1 MDVKSLLLLL
11 LSVNFALCTVTSSD
25 ESRGDGDDFGL
36 FAFGPSDVGQM
47 SRPMLRPSRTHGAF
61 SFPNHEDNYL
71 YFPKQRDLKSARL
84 HNILGSSFDPFW
96 MSVKRPSSSGSSG
109 STTGDTGPLAKR
121 SSAVR
126 NAATAAGRKL
136 HAAARA
142 LNFTVLTDSG
152 AAVTATEATV
162 AFMTRWLLQKAE
174 CGVASSWHDLG
185 SVFWPR
191 WIRLNHCEESGGG
204 GGGGC
209 SWPAGMSC
217 APAQSTHIK
226 ILAWHCYALRSAA
239 VDGQPPPHQPLQ
251 KCGWRLVPYPL
262 VTACTCGCGK
272 HSTGH
277 GWE

>member
-1 MDVKSLLLLL
+1 MDVKSVLLL
-11 LSVNFALCTVTSSD
+11 LSANFALCAVAASD
-25 ESRGDGDDFGL
+25 ESRGDGDPRGDFGL

-47 SRPMLRPSRTHGAF
+47 SRPMLRPSRTTGAF
-61 SFPNHEDNYL
+61 SFPYREDNYL

-96 MSVKRPSSSGSSG
+96 MSVKRPSSS
-109 STTGDTGPLAKR
+109 STTGDIGALATR
-121 SSAVR
+121 SSAV
-126 NAATAAGRKL
+126 TAAGRKL

-152 AAVTATEATV
+152 AAVAATEATA

-191 WIRLNHCEESGGG
+191 WVRRSHCEES

-226 ILAWHCYALRSAA
+226 ILAWHCYALRSAS
-239 VDGQPPPHQPLQ
+239 VDGQSPLQPPLPPLQ
-251 KCGWRLVPYPL
+251 KCSWRLVPYPL

-277 GWE
+277 GGE